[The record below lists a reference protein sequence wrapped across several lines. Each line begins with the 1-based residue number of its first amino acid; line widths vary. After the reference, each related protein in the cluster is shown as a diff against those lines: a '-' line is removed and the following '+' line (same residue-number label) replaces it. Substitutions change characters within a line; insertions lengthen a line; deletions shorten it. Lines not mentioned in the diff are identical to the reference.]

1 MTTSGIMP
9 MLSGIKVIDITQFV
23 AGPTA
28 SRILGEMGADVV
40 KVELAPYG
48 DRSRVQG
55 VKAKDAPEN
64 AAPYSTYFFQH
75 NHSKRGIALDF
86 KNERAREILRGM
98 IAKADVL
105 VENFSPGVMARAGMS
120 YDDLKKLNPRLVMCS
135 ISFAGQTGDLSE
147 KPGYDYMG
155 QAYAGVTGMIGEADG
170 SPAMVTM
177 AIGDVSTGVSAAL
190 AIVTALFHRER
201 TGEGQLVES
210 TLLDTYFHM
219 HEASIPRVSKLG
231 KKYTQKRTGSQH
243 PDGGPTGIFKCGD
256 GQYITLMSL
265 SHQWPLLVQA
275 LEMPELLDDSRFASA
290 GSRRNNN
297 DLLKE
302 ILEGWLASIGS
313 REECLKR
320 LEKHRIPV
328 APVLDLSEVIE
339 LDHLKQR
346 NTVRTA
352 VDPML
357 GEFKV
362 PGMPVRFSGWQ
373 GPSQLSA
380 ARLGEHNADVLREYG
395 LTEEEITDL
404 HQKKVFVRD
413 HALG

>member
-1 MTTSGIMP
+1 MTKSGALP
-9 MLSGIKVIDITQFV
+9 MLSGLKVIDITQFV

-28 SRILGEMGADVV
+28 SRVLAEMGADVI

-55 VKAKDAPEN
+55 VKAKGAPES

-86 KNERAREILRGM
+86 KNERAREILRRM
-98 IAKADVL
+98 ISKADVL

-120 YDDLKKLNPRLVMCS
+120 YDDLRILNPGLVMCS

-147 KPGYDYMG
+147 KPGYDYIG

-170 SPAMVTM
+170 SPSLVTM
-177 AIGDVSTGVSAAL
+177 AIGDVSTGMSAAL
-190 AIVTALFHRER
+190 AIVAALFHRER
-201 TGEGQLVES
+201 TGEGQHVES

-231 KKYTQKRTGSQH
+231 KGYVQRRTGSQH

-256 GQYITLMSL
+256 GRYVTLMSL
-265 SHQWPLLVQA
+265 AHQWPQLVQA
-275 LEMPELLDDSRFASA
+275 LEMPELQDDPRFASA
-290 GSRRNNN
+290 SVRRKNN
-297 DLLKE
+297 DLLKG
-302 ILEGWLASIGS
+302 ILEGWLASVGS
-313 REECLKR
+313 REECLEK
-320 LEKHRIPV
+320 LENHRIPV
-328 APVLDLSEVIE
+328 APVLDLNEVIE
-339 LDHLKQR
+339 LDHLKER

-352 VDPML
+352 VDPLL
-357 GEFKV
+357 GEFKI
-362 PGMPVRFSGWQ
+362 PAMPIRFSSWQ
-373 GPSQLSA
+373 PRSRLSG

-395 LTEEEITDL
+395 LSDEEIVDL
-404 HQKKVFVRD
+404 HDKKVFVRD
-413 HALG
+413 RSLG

>member
-1 MTTSGIMP
+1 MTTSGTLP
-9 MLSGIKVIDITQFV
+9 MLSGLKIIDVTQFV

-28 SRILGEMGADVV
+28 SRILAELGADVI

-55 VKAKDAPEN
+55 VKPKDAPEN
-64 AAPYSTYFFQH
+64 AAPHSTYFFQH

-86 KNERAREILRGM
+86 KNERAREILKGM

-120 YDDLKKLNPRLVMCS
+120 YEDLKMLSPRLVMCS

-147 KPGYDYMG
+147 KPGYDYIG

-177 AIGDVSTGVSAAL
+177 AIGDVSTGISAAL

-231 KKYTQKRTGSQH
+231 KGYVQKRTG
-243 PDGGPTGIFKCGD
+243 
-256 GQYITLMSL
+256 
-265 SHQWPLLVQA
+265 W
-275 LEMPELLDDSRFASA
+275 
-290 GSRRNNN
+290 
-297 DLLKE
+297 
-302 ILEGWLASIGS
+302 
-313 REECLKR
+313 
-320 LEKHRIPV
+320 
-328 APVLDLSEVIE
+328 
-339 LDHLKQR
+339 
-346 NTVRTA
+346 
-352 VDPML
+352 
-357 GEFKV
+357 
-362 PGMPVRFSGWQ
+362 
-373 GPSQLSA
+373 LSA
-380 ARLGEHNADVLREYG
+380 ASSDSQAAVRPVAASQSESSVVLPNPAGAEMRNSTASAPRFRRSRSLGRGTTWRRG
-395 LTEEEITDL
+395 LGT
-404 HQKKVFVRD
+404 
-413 HALG
+413 